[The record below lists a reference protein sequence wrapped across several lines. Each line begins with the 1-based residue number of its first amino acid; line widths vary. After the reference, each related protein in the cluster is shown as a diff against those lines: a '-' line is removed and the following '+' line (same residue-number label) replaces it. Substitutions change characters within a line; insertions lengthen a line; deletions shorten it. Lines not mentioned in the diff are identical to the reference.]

1 MLFEEL
7 TPAQERIIK
16 NICYVQLESF
26 RRIYDNNH
34 RSNDDLIM
42 LLIENEISRDDWNN
56 QLELSM
62 ERMKTTGRLPKRI
75 NSMNKY
81 ELSRFKHILSTLED
95 EYIDKYPNAVS
106 NLWRKLFLL
115 TDFSDQKFENLN

>member
-34 RSNDDLIM
+34 RSDDDLIM
-42 LLIENEISRDDWNN
+42 LLIENEISQDDWNN

-62 ERMKTTGRLPKRI
+62 ERMKNTGRLPKNI

-81 ELSRFKHILSTLED
+81 ELSRFKHILSTVED
-95 EYIDKYPNAVS
+95 DYKKEYPNAVS